1 MAVKAQLNVQLFADS
16 VLVAESDDPQL
27 WRNVFAAIQSGRSGA
42 EILEAETP
50 SSMAGEAAANRR
62 SVVGPVAG
70 FANELEVTEEE
81 LVGACGPTTEAP
93 YIHLDQR
100 YWEALRRQTGS
111 RGIDAVA
118 PVALAAT
125 LLAIWFKH
133 AQIGG
138 NPSVRQ
144 CQEVLATIGLRD
156 QNAARSLT
164 NAEWLQSRNGTVQ
177 INPAQ
182 WSQAVRI
189 GKAYCLKKSPKEL
202 QTTSGE

>member
-1 MAVKAQLNVQLFADS
+1 MAVKAQLSVQLFADS

-42 EILEAETP
+42 DALGVEAP
-50 SSMAGEAAANRR
+50 GSVAGEAATNRR
-62 SVVGPVAG
+62 SVGGPIAA
-70 FANELEVTEEE
+70 FARELDVTEEE
-81 LVGACGPTTEAP
+81 LIGACGPTTEAP
-93 YIHLDQR
+93 FIHLDQR

-125 LLAIWFKH
+125 LLAMWFKH
-133 AQIGG
+133 GQMSG
-138 NPSVRQ
+138 NATLRQ
-144 CQEVLATIGLRD
+144 CQETLATIGLRD
-156 QNAARSLT
+156 QNAARSLN
-164 NAEWLQSRNGTVQ
+164 NADWLQARSGTVQ

-189 GKAYCLKKSPKEL
+189 ARAYCLKKSPKEL
-202 QTTSGE
+202 QSTE